1 SDCHSTDSQVSSATR
16 RRRKVLDGLRVL
28 DLSDESGWLAGKI
41 LGDMGADVIKVEPPG
56 GDLVGRRGPYLGGV
70 ADPERSLAW
79 LALNTSKRGIQ
90 LDLAR
95 DRDTFIALVRRSD
108 VLLET
113 RAPGELAAQGLGYN
127 ELRQVNPRLVYCA
140 ITPFGQTGPYAQWR
154 GGDLISVAM

>member
-1 SDCHSTDSQVSSATR
+1 M
-16 RRRKVLDGLRVL
+16 LEGLRVL

-41 LGDMGADVIKVEPPG
+41 LGDMGADVIKIEPPG
-56 GDLVGRRGPYLGGV
+56 GDLAGRRGPYLGGV

-95 DRDTFIALVRRSD
+95 ERETFLALVRRSD

-113 RAPGELAAQGLGYN
+113 HAPGELAALGLDY
-127 ELRQVNPRLVYCA
+127 
-140 ITPFGQTGPYAQWR
+140 TPCVR
-154 GGDLISVAM
+154 